1 MVVVVVVV
9 SAINITGSI
18 EEKRVESFLA
28 FHLTVRMEVAYVYT
42 KTRAEFGKQ
51 CFFADGPT
59 EILES
64 ILPTDEYDDSYVQRN
79 PRSVGVCTAPPMSE
93 SEVNTERVTTTNSS
107 MLHVE
112 GGWPKDV
119 DATEQSDVARYRKKA
134 EKDEEY
140 QYAIKML
147 GPVVMKCMREN
158 NTVNLYEEYFAGD
171 GAASSS
177 SSDGADGNG
186 EAAIM
191 GGNSSS
197 STGSSTSQHRT
208 EAPSAKGVAVF
219 RDPSGVR
226 RTASSIDWH
235 PEGSRIAVSYSILN
249 FQDKRLIDPDMSSSA
264 YIWDITNS
272 NSPLVELLSPS
283 PLTCLR
289 FNPKSSDTLV
299 GGCYNGLIVYFD
311 LRKPNAPAGKCKPLS
326 VSVIE
331 KSHHD
336 PVGDV
341 FWVQSKT
348 GHQCASVSTDGQ
360 LLWWDTRNLEA
371 PIDSIPLPKSSQ
383 SSNSDDSKNLTLGG
397 SSLEYNTEA
406 GPTKYLVGTD
416 QGIPL
421 SINLRQRKS
430 NNGITILESR
440 GSNNNGQH
448 HGAVR
453 SIQRNPMHT
462 KFFLTVGDWTAKI
475 WSEDIKTPIVTT
487 RYHDAYATSGCW
499 SPTRPGVFYIT
510 RMDGAV
516 DIWDLYHSHGEVT
529 YSHKVSDVALSAVS
543 VQGSTQSGG
552 KLVAVGDINGTVSL
566 LEVCNSLSKL
576 EPNEKASLG
585 NMLDRE
591 ARREKNLEIRDREE
605 KRAKAVEESRLK
617 KEKEILELA
626 DEDGEDLLLKAEVQ
640 FFSMIKEGEAERS
653 KVG

>member
-1 MVVVVVVV
+1 
-9 SAINITGSI
+9 
-18 EEKRVESFLA
+18 
-28 FHLTVRMEVAYVYT
+28 MEIAYAYT
-42 KTRAEFGKQ
+42 KPRSEFGKQ

-59 EILES
+59 QVLES
-64 ILPTDEYDDSYVQRN
+64 ILPTDEYDDTYVQRN

-107 MLHVE
+107 MHHVE

-119 DATEQSDVARYRKKA
+119 DPTEQSDVARYRKKA

-140 QYAIKML
+140 QYAVKVL
-147 GPVVMKCMREN
+147 GPIVMKCMREN
-158 NTVNLYEEYFAGD
+158 NTINLYEEYFAEEEEGGGGGD
-171 GAASSS
+171 AAAADAGSSS
-177 SSDGADGNG
+177 S
-186 EAAIM
+186 
-191 GGNSSS
+191 
-197 STGSSTSQHRT
+197 SQHRT

-219 RDPSGVR
+219 RDPNNAK
-226 RTASSIDWH
+226 RTATSIDWH
-235 PEGSRIAVSYSILN
+235 PEGSRIAVSYSIHN
-249 FQDKRLIDPDMSSSA
+249 FQDKRLLDPKMSSSA

-311 LRKPNAPAGKCKPLS
+311 LRKPNAPTGKCKPLS
-326 VSVIE
+326 VSVID

-371 PIDSIPLPKSSQ
+371 PIDSMELPQNGAGDGAAKAKDG
-383 SSNSDDSKNLTLGG
+383 DDDKNLRLGG

-406 GPTKYLVGTD
+406 GPTKYLVGTE

-430 NNGITILESR
+430 NNGITVLESQ
-440 GSNNNGQH
+440 SSSNNGQH

-475 WSEDIKTPIVTT
+475 WSEDIKSPIVTT
-487 RYHDAYATSGCW
+487 RYHEAYATSGCW

-510 RMDGAV
+510 RLDGAV
-516 DIWDLYHSHGEVT
+516 DIWDLYQSHGEVT

-543 VQGSTQSGG
+543 VQGNTQSGG
-552 KLVAVGDINGTVSL
+552 KLVAVGDANGTVSL

-576 EPNEKASLG
+576 QPDEKASLG
-585 NMLDRE
+585 SMFDRE

-605 KRAKAVEESRLK
+605 KRAKAVEESRIK
-617 KEKEILELA
+617 REKEILEVA
-626 DEDGEDLLLKAEVQ
+626 DDDEEDLLLKAEVE
-640 FFSMIKEGEAERS
+640 FFSMLKEDEEEKGVGKS
-653 KVG
+653 K

>member
-1 MVVVVVVV
+1 
-9 SAINITGSI
+9 
-18 EEKRVESFLA
+18 
-28 FHLTVRMEVAYVYT
+28 MEIAHVYT
-42 KTRAEFGKQ
+42 KTRSEFGKQ
-51 CFFADGPT
+51 CFFANGPT
-59 EILES
+59 QVLES
-64 ILPTDEYDDSYVQRN
+64 ILPTDEYDDLYVQRN
-79 PRSVGVCTAPPMSE
+79 PRSVGVCTVPQLSE
-93 SEVNTERVTTTNSS
+93 SEVNTERVTTANSS
-107 MLHVE
+107 MHHVE

-119 DATEQSDVARYRKKA
+119 DPTEQSDVARYRKKA

-140 QYAIKML
+140 QYAVKML
-147 GPVVMKCMREN
+147 GPIVMKCMREN
-158 NTVNLYEEYFAGD
+158 NTINLYEEYFEEED
-171 GAASSS
+171 GAASGS
-177 SSDGADGNG
+177 SSDAGGGGSGRADAGSSS
-186 EAAIM
+186 
-191 GGNSSS
+191 NSSS
-197 STGSSTSQHRT
+197 RHRT

-219 RDPSGVR
+219 RDPSDVR
-226 RTASSIDWH
+226 RTATSIDWH
-235 PEGSRIAVSYSILN
+235 PEGSRIAVSYSILS
-249 FQDKRLIDPDMSSSA
+249 FQDKRQMDPKMSSSA

-326 VSVIE
+326 VSLID

-360 LLWWDTRNLEA
+360 LLWWDMRNLEA
-371 PIDSIPLPKSSQ
+371 PTDSIPLPEFACDAAADGDEKEE
-383 SSNSDDSKNLTLGG
+383 KNLTLGG

-406 GPTKYLVGTD
+406 GPTKYLVGTE
-416 QGIPL
+416 QGMPL

-430 NNGITILESR
+430 NNGITILESQ
-440 GSNNNGQH
+440 GSSNNGRH

-487 RYHDAYATSGCW
+487 QYHEAYATSGCW

-529 YSHKVSDVALSAVS
+529 YRHKVSDAALSAVS
-543 VQGSTQSGG
+543 VQGNTQSGG

-576 EPNEKASLG
+576 QPNEKASLG
-585 NMLDRE
+585 SMFDRE
-591 ARREKNLEIRDREE
+591 ARREKNLEVRDREE

-626 DEDGEDLLLKAEVQ
+626 DEDEEDLLLKAEVG
-640 FFSMIKEGEAERS
+640 FFTMIKE
-653 KVG
+653 KI